1 MNSLIILMSG
11 ILLIAVIQFLCCFCR
26 HVPVKLIPLVL
37 LAVLSVWCFSFRI
50 GREDELPLCSMANLL
65 MLMLF
70 LVLIARVALGWIV
83 YTVIWLWSGDK
94 GK

>member
-70 LVLIARVALGWIV
+70 SCAYSQGGAGLDCIHRYLALERR
-83 YTVIWLWSGDK
+83 
-94 GK
+94 